1 MYQFYSTK
9 TNNMVL
15 KTNITMCVCV
25 GCIFLYAHSS
35 DDAGTLRDVKTAAEV
50 RGEWRVRDVSVIPE
64 D

>member
-1 MYQFYSTK
+1 MR
-9 TNNMVL
+9 
-15 KTNITMCVCV
+15 VCV
-25 GCIFLYAHSS
+25 CIFLYAHSS

>member
-1 MYQFYSTK
+1 MGRIY
-9 TNNMVL
+9 V
-15 KTNITMCVCV
+15 CVCV